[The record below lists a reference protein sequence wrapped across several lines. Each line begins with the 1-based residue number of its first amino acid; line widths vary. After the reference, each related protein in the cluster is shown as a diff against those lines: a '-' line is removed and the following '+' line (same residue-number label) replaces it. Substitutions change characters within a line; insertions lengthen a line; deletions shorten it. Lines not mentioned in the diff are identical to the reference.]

1 MAKDLRGKS
10 LFNAE
15 NIKQRILE
23 ETEIIVIKII
33 STNIIQSQVLIKVV
47 AEKVIHQSGSVK
59 RGV

>member
-33 STNIIQSQVLIKVV
+33 STTIIQSQVLIKVV
-47 AEKVIHQSGSVK
+47 AEKGLHQSGSVK